1 MTDAASSRSRSSS
14 AARRFKER
22 RSFPEPT
29 DANLAKRREA
39 LRVADELYRQKPDW
53 LVFFREM
60 FGVEGAIA
68 KLFPTPEERAAFDAS
83 QEHAEIHRKM
93 AELRAQSVLRLDI
106 EDREPTRVI
115 TVRLPKSIHEALR
128 AEAHARQTSM
138 NKLCIAKLIHIF
150 DEPAEGEKE
159 PEQ

>member
-14 AARRFKER
+14 ASRRVKER
-22 RSFPEPT
+22 RSFPEST
-29 DANLAKRREA
+29 DSRLARRREA

-53 LVFFREM
+53 LVFFREV
-60 FGVEGAIA
+60 FGVEGVIA
-68 KLFPTPEERAAFDAS
+68 KLFPTPDDRAVFDAS
-83 QEHAEIHRKM
+83 EEHAEIHRKM
-93 AELRAQSVLRLDI
+93 AELRAQSVLRLDM

-150 DEPAEGEKE
+150 DEPEEGRIEE
-159 PEQ
+159 